1 MATFDGHIWNVIY
14 HLKKKIFIYLP
25 RDIKSS
31 QKSTTKKGGIV
42 VSLIADTAPMVL
54 IPKLQFNF
62 GIVFV

>member
-25 RDIKSS
+25 RDIESLL
-31 QKSTTKKGGIV
+31 KSTTKKGGIV

-54 IPKLQFNF
+54 IPKL
-62 GIVFV
+62 

>member
-25 RDIKSS
+25 RDIVSLL
-31 QKSTTKKGGIV
+31 KSTTKKGGIV

-54 IPKLQFNF
+54 IPKL
-62 GIVFV
+62 